1 MIQIQTTHHE
11 TTKTMKYVKKITA
24 EGRHTILRSMIN
36 WVAIIIILKDL
47 IIYDRKETRAG
58 LPTFHQTKNVEKNIS
73 MRWNVVTMPRSG
85 DHTKQCRDD
94 IKEIAEII
102 W

>member
-36 WVAIIIILKDL
+36 WVAIIIILKNL
-47 IIYDRKETRAG
+47 ICTIAKRREQACQHFIKQRT
-58 LPTFHQTKNVEKNIS
+58 LKKIS
-73 MRWNVVTMPRSG
+73 V
-85 DHTKQCRDD
+85 
-94 IKEIAEII
+94 
-102 W
+102 